1 MDRKKLVLLLAALVI
16 AAGTAFI
23 ARSMFVG
30 SSAPQAS
37 AAAAPAEPTGPRV
50 LVANRSLPVGTIITQ
65 DAIAYQA
72 WPTELVQDAYFI
84 DGEADVAQLLG
95 TVVRYPITA
104 GEPVTQGG
112 LVAPGDRGFLA
123 AALGPGMRAVTVPVN
138 ANTAVA
144 GFVFPGDRI
153 DLMMPH
159 DAGGL
164 KATETILRNLRVLA
178 TDQSTS
184 QATVDGQ
191 TAVRTFST
199 VTLEVTPKIAEK
211 IAVAQTVGTLSL
223 SLRSIADNASDLE
236 RALASGEIAIPDN
249 ATPEEEERLL
259 ARARAMPSDTVSSY
273 VTGADVSRFATRTR
287 QSQQPPQ
294 QSQPQQSGDNAPP
307 VRLPP
312 GVSLQPDGSVKI
324 EAAQSGPTVRVMRGQ
339 DSTSVAA
346 GKTGG
351 VRTDT
356 ARTTQIGR
364 D

>member
-1 MDRKKLVLLLAALVI
+1 LLAALVI

-37 AAAAPAEPTGPRV
+37 AAAPAEPTGPRV

-65 DAIAYQA
+65 DAIGFQA
-72 WPTELVQDAYFI
+72 WPTELVRDAYYI
-84 DGEADVAQLLG
+84 DGEADVTQLLG

-153 DLMMPH
+153 DLMMTH

-287 QSQQPPQ
+287 QSQQD
-294 QSQPQQSGDNAPP
+294 QPQQSGDSAPP
-307 VRLPP
+307 ARLPP

>member
-37 AAAAPAEPTGPRV
+37 AAATAEPTGPRV

-65 DAIAYQA
+65 DAIGFQA
-72 WPTELVQDAYFI
+72 WPTELVRDAYYI
-84 DGEADVAQLLG
+84 DGEADVTQLLG

-153 DLMMPH
+153 DLMMTH

-287 QSQQPPQ
+287 QSQQD
-294 QSQPQQSGDNAPP
+294 QPQQSGDSAPP
-307 VRLPP
+307 ARLPP
-312 GVSLQPDGSVKI
+312 AVSLQPDGSVKI

-346 GKTGG
+346 GRTGG